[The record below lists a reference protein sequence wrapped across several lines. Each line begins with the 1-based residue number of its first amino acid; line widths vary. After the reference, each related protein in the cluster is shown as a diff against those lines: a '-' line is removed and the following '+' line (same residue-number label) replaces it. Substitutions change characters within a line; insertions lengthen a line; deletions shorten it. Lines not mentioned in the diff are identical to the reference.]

1 MLLSYVFAA
10 LALLSAILGFVVV
23 PLKICDT
30 EPVGAESQLDEDED
44 EEEVDDRVGDIKR
57 RLKKLAS
64 DNPGLNELVDRL
76 KKHLKTIQYHK
87 EMLDEIR
94 PSQNEYMIEQIRDS
108 FDIVEME
115 ICQNIEDIM
124 NICLISGSRYGHVKW
139 SQVDQ
144 EEIMI
149 ELQSNEEKLEK
160 TDELLKKLVDMVNQH
175 DNETTNMDLDSWI
188 TVVDTKL
195 NTPTNSSR

>member
-23 PLKICDT
+23 PLKISET
-30 EPVGAESQLDEDED
+30 VGAESQLDEDED

-94 PSQNEYMIEQIRDS
+94 PSQNEYMIEQIRGS

-124 NICLISGSRYGHVKW
+124 NICLISGSRNGHVKW

-144 EEIMI
+144 EEVMI

-188 TVVDTKL
+188 TVVDIKL

>member
-44 EEEVDDRVGDIKR
+44 EDEVDDRVGDIKR

-64 DNPGLNELVDRL
+64 DNPGLNELVDRM
-76 KKHLKTIQYHK
+76 KKHLKTIKYHK

-94 PSQNEYMIEQIRDS
+94 PSQNEYLVDQIRDS

>member
-1 MLLSYVFAA
+1 MVAFASLSIIFGLISV
-10 LALLSAILGFVVV
+10 L
-23 PLKICDT
+23 LKICAT
-30 EPVGAESQLDEDED
+30 EPVGAESQLEED
-44 EEEVDDRVGDIKR
+44 EESANDRVGDIKR

-64 DNPGLNELVDRL
+64 DNPNLDELVVRL
-76 KKHLKTIQYHK
+76 KKHLKTIKYHK

-124 NICLISGSRYGHVKW
+124 NICLISGSQHGHVKW

-144 EEIMI
+144 EAIMI

>member
-1 MLLSYVFAA
+1 MLFAFVMVALVSLSIIFSFIAV
-10 LALLSAILGFVVV
+10 LLKMCA
-23 PLKICDT
+23 T
-30 EPVGAESQLDEDED
+30 EPVGAESQLDEDE
-44 EEEVDDRVGDIKR
+44 ESANDRVGDIKR

-124 NICLISGSRYGHVKW
+124 NICLISGSRNGHVKW

-144 EEIMI
+144 EAIMI

-175 DNETTNMDLDSWI
+175 DNETTNIDLDSWI